1 MESMFLSLSTI
12 KPTYTMRD
20 GNIKI
25 GDLKYKI
32 LGVLADA
39 RIVAKNHELTARFA
53 KHYVALGIKLSLGNP
68 SDRKLADFL
77 AKDELL
83 KLYTLIEILKLYI
96 VLF

>member
-32 LGVLADA
+32 LVVLADV
-39 RIVAKNHELTARFA
+39 RIVAKSHGHTAKFA
-53 KHYVALGIKLSLGNP
+53 KHYVALGIKPLIGNP
-68 SDRKLADFL
+68 SDRELADFL
-77 AKDELL
+77 AKDE
-83 KLYTLIEILKLYI
+83 IGRILGYKRNFSHTI
-96 VLF
+96 FSK